1 MGLLDSLLQ
10 GAQGQDYQNFA
21 NQYQQGT
28 PPESYNG
35 QELLNRYQQVAPN
48 LDQNQFLQA
57 AMAAFQNMSPQQRQ
71 EFGQYLTQQGQQH
84 GINIPNAGGDYQNP
98 GLLAQMAGFL
108 HQQQPGLLGQLFGGG
123 GGGGQG
129 GGGSSLLENP
139 AVKSALAGIVS
150 MAIQHVMGGRTGG
163 SGFTL

>member
-21 NQYQQGT
+21 NQYQQGM
-28 PPESYNG
+28 PPEAYNG
-35 QELLNRYQQVAPN
+35 QEVLNRYQQVVPN
-48 LDQNQFLQA
+48 LNQNQFLQA
-57 AMAAFQNMSPQQRQ
+57 AEAAFQNMSPQQRQ
-71 EFGQYLTQQGQQH
+71 EFGQYLAQQGQQQ

-108 HQQQPGLLGQLFGGG
+108 HQQQPGLLGQLL
-123 GGGGQG
+123 GGGGQGG

-139 AVKSALAGIVS
+139 VVKSALAGIVS
-150 MAIQHVMGGRTGG
+150 MAIQHAMGGRSGGTGF
-163 SGFTL
+163 SL